1 MHRDISTGNTI
12 IVENNGCIRGLL
24 SDFEYAKAMDNESA
38 SPDPK
43 TVRFDIKDRIF
54 LTFDQGTPYFMP
66 LEIHRGEKYLPPA
79 YIGPQPTEEFKKRLR
94 SGSSRLPRMPGAIL
108 RYTSNH
114 DQESLMWVALWI
126 VYGLVEWEE
135 ANSIRP
141 QIFANTRFPTREREY
156 FFRSAGPKEERFY
169 NAFHSKLCD
178 DYPRCFYMM
187 LLELYGFCMLPD
199 PKEEDYH
206 NLLNNLGSAFDELLA
221 KVTGKPG
228 IVSFVVR
235 SGSENQADVEV
246 ERPRETGHAMTLRS
260 HVGHS
265 RLRRWY

>member
-1 MHRDISTGNTI
+1 MHRDISTGNII

-38 SPDPK
+38 TPDPK

-94 SGSSRLPRMPGAIL
+94 SGLSRLPRMPGAIL

-126 VYGLVEWEE
+126 VYGLVEWEG

-156 FFRSAGPKEERFY
+156 FFTEADPRKGDLRE
-169 NAFHSKLCD
+169 AFHPNLGD
-178 DYPRCFYMM
+178 IYPECFYMM
-187 LLELYGFCMLPD
+187 RWELYGFCLLVE

-206 NLLNNLGSAFDELLA
+206 RLFNHLSVAFDQLLA
-221 KVTGKPG
+221 KVAGNPG
-228 IVSFVVR
+228 IVPLIVR
-235 SGSENQADVEV
+235 SGSEEADVEV

-260 HVGHS
+260 HLQDSAVCHS
-265 RLRRWY
+265 RL